1 MGYGGVNSYHTIL
14 NSKNSSVRFSSG
26 RIPKFI
32 IEIEDNTETFELVV
46 IVKADVTN
54 RITTYRRFLQSGAGR
69 LGVLKI

>member
-1 MGYGGVNSYHTIL
+1 M
-14 NSKNSSVRFSSG
+14 RFSSG

-46 IVKADVTN
+46 IVKANVTN